1 MTRAED
7 LEEEEEGGYNMKI
20 EILNKNER
28 EIEFIVDSVNPQFVN
43 ALRRTMIGGIPILA
57 IKEVDFYEN
66 SSALFDEILA
76 HRLSLI
82 PLVFDPK
89 DFVFREECSCEG
101 KGCARCQVVFVLDK
115 KGPCIVRAGDLKSTH
130 ENVKPLYPEMPI
142 VELLEGQSVKLEA
155 VAVLG
160 FGRENARWQAAKA
173 FYRYYPVVEKEG
185 SKTEEA
191 IKACPKGAL
200 KKENGKLTVSKECD
214 LCGECMKVD
223 KDLVIKGD
231 ETKIIFK
238 VESVSGL
245 SAEQIVLKAV
255 EILENQLKDLKKQI
269 EKIK

>member
-1 MTRAED
+1 
-7 LEEEEEGGYNMKI
+7 MKI
-20 EILNKNER
+20 EILNKSER
-28 EIEFIVDSVNPQFVN
+28 EIEFIVDNINPQFVN
-43 ALRRTMIGGIPILA
+43 ALRRTMIGGIPVLA
-57 IKEVDFYEN
+57 IREVDFYEN

-89 DFVFREECSCEG
+89 DFVLPEECSCEG
-101 KGCARCQVVFVLDK
+101 KGCAQCQVVFALDK
-115 KGPCIVRAGDLKSTH
+115 KGPCIVRASDLKSTH
-130 ENVKPLYPEMPI
+130 ENVKPLYPETPI

-160 FGRENARWQAAKA
+160 FGKDNARWQAAKA

-185 SKTEEA
+185 KKTEEA
-191 IKACPKGAL
+191 IKICPKNAL
-200 KKENGKLTVSKECD
+200 KKEGGKLVVSRECD

-223 KDLVIKGD
+223 KDLVLRGD
-231 ETKIIFK
+231 ETKVIFK

-245 SAEQIVLKAV
+245 TAEEIVLKAV
-255 EILENQLKDLKKQI
+255 EILEKELKNIKKQV